1 MFEEPDIKLS
11 WSPKAHH
18 IADHLSD
25 YFDDGGEALGVTTD
39 QVIEHMHS
47 YVNRMLT
54 KSMYKLKNVH
64 SKIGSERQHKGIVK
78 INSFAVRIVK

>member
-1 MFEEPDIKLS
+1 MFEEPELKLS

-47 YVNRMLT
+47 CQQNAYKIHVQIKKMSTQKLEVNVSTREL
-54 KSMYKLKNVH
+54 
-64 SKIGSERQHKGIVK
+64 SK
-78 INSFAVRIVK
+78 